1 MRWAQAWIALLLLVA
16 VLSPFIA
23 GERPVVIGG
32 ETLKVIVHPL
42 IPFTSGST
50 ALAEGRY
57 APPLTYASDGHLHL
71 LGTDRLGR
79 DVAAGLVAGTRIAVW
94 VGLGSVALALLI
106 GLPLGA
112 VAGFFGNDGLRTS
125 PGLLFSVLTGLLVS
139 STYGYASL
147 RYVLSG
153 WSLVMAGVCLAIVVA
168 IGCWLVTRLLGRWR
182 GRRWKRSVALPVDRM
197 VLFLIEGWSS
207 VPGLIILVAVIALVP
222 RPSLRLIILIIG
234 LLAWP
239 SIARFLRAELLRI
252 RELTYISAAR
262 ITGVGEWRL
271 LWRHALP
278 NAVSPLIVVT
288 AFLVG
293 SSILAEATL
302 SFLGLGLPA
311 DQVTWG
317 SLLQQSRSQ
326 PGAWWLAVFP
336 GLLLT
341 LTVLACNR
349 LRR

>member
-1 MRWAQAWIALLLLVA
+1 MRWAQGYIALLLLVA
-16 VLSPFIA
+16 LLSPFIA
-23 GERPVVIGG
+23 GDRPVVIGG
-32 ETLKVIVHPL
+32 EALEVIIHPL
-42 IPFTSGST
+42 IPFKSGNT
-50 ALAEGRY
+50 ALKDRRY
-57 APPLTYASDGHLHL
+57 APPLTYASDGQLHL

-79 DVAAGLVAGTRIAVW
+79 DVAAGLVAGTRVAVV

-112 VAGFFGNDGLRTS
+112 VAGFFGNDGLRAT
-125 PGLLFSVLTGLLVS
+125 PELVFSVLTGVLVS
-139 STYGYASL
+139 SAYVMASL
-147 RYVLSG
+147 RWVMGGLSLAVS
-153 WSLVMAGVCLAIVVA
+153 WSCLAIVLA
-168 IGCWLVTRLLGRWR
+168 ILCWLASRLLGRRR
-182 GRRWKRSVALPVDRM
+182 GRRWKRWVELPLDRV

-207 VPGLIILVAVIALVP
+207 VPGLIILVAIIALVP
-222 RPSLRLIILIIG
+222 RPSLGLIVTIIG

-302 SFLGLGLPA
+302 SFLGLGLSA

-317 SLLQQSRSQ
+317 SLLQQSRSR
-326 PGAWWLAVFP
+326 PEAWWLAVFP